1 MPDTFVV
8 LGQRGGTPSP
18 LHSRRLAQR
27 IHKVRQVL
35 VCVLVA
41 FDQELRLLSEDLQ
54 APSYLQVTGL
64 RRVKK
69 ISTSS
74 STSVI
79 RSVGTAAST
88 SRPVVAFRVAAWP
101 RSKGNTIPRHRLPAV
116 WYSASNV
123 GTSLGIALPMQGR

>member
-54 APSYLQVTGL
+54 APSYLRVTGL
-64 RRVKK
+64 RRVKNLNLLL
-69 ISTSS
+69 
-74 STSVI
+74 
-79 RSVGTAAST
+79 
-88 SRPVVAFRVAAWP
+88 SRLTLFEGAPVTVFD
-101 RSKGNTIPRHRLPAV
+101 
-116 WYSASNV
+116 
-123 GTSLGIALPMQGR
+123 GRREE